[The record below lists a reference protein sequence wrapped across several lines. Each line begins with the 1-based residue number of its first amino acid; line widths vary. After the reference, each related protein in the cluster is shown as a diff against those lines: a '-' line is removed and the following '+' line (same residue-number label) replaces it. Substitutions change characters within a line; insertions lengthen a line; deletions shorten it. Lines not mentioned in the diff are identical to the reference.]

1 MVEILFV
8 QAELRNVKKI
18 KYQKLRLV
26 IIFLPYITIYG
37 SNTFILS
44 SRLKSPNTQHLFAHY
59 IFFRDVKS
67 NAYAQNELHSFPFA
81 SQCNL
86 KMRRPNL
93 KFRKLSK
100 TFNTLRKLQVLNL
113 VSITKNILWETMP
126 ITRSP

>member
-1 MVEILFV
+1 MLRKLNTKNCDLLLFFFLILQFMG
-8 QAELRNVKKI
+8 
-18 KYQKLRLV
+18 
-26 IIFLPYITIYG
+26 P
-37 SNTFILS
+37 NTFILS
-44 SRLKSPNTQHLFAHY
+44 SRLKSPNSQHLFAHY

-100 TFNTLRKLQVLNL
+100 KFNTLRKLQVLNL